1 MYIHPY
7 YFGLI
12 SGFLGTVFL
21 EVAVL
26 LIASIVTVNKRRKQ
40 K

>member
-12 SGFLGTVFL
+12 CGVIVTVFL
-21 EVAVL
+21 EVAAL
-26 LIASIVTVNKRRKQ
+26 LIASIVTVNRRNKRK
-40 K
+40 

>member
-12 SGFLGTVFL
+12 CGVIATVFL
-21 EVAVL
+21 EVAAL
-26 LIASIVTVNKRRKQ
+26 LIASIVTVNRRNRK
-40 K
+40 

>member
-1 MYIHPY
+1 MYIHQY